1 MECNFK
7 RVTETIEYLIDTKTG
22 MKYQILDD
30 ETVRPVYTLEYYQYL
45 QQQYQNS
52 FSNKNNEIRC
62 LIHEPSM
69 KPVKKKNDQKISKN
83 EEKRTII
90 IAHSLLFQKMYLEYE
105 NTFFDKNMLLT

>member
-52 FSNKNNEIRC
+52 FSNKNNAASQFCIF
-62 LIHEPSM
+62 S
-69 KPVKKKNDQKISKN
+69 KPRKK
-83 EEKRTII
+83 II
-90 IAHSLLFQKMYLEYE
+90 LA
-105 NTFFDKNMLLT
+105 T